1 MDSARADALSARSRI
16 AAGAWIPRRAESFRH
31 LPPPGAEAWLGEP
44 APLHPGGCDAPPL
57 AGAGWTLHPMGP
69 TPPGRVDA
77 RWLDAADPAQRAELF
92 KGLPAPGDEDAA
104 PFAWAHRALVRQGL
118 RLRIGGASDG
128 RGGGPSETVWLQLR
142 HQPRAEVEAPM
153 LVIDLQPGAQLVL
166 VEAHERDAAPETSAA
181 GCRRALVQNLHVH
194 LRVGAGATL
203 RHLRVVAPGAQ
214 DRVAH
219 HVHVR
224 LDRGAL
230 YHQGLLASGSGYHL
244 QRSAIELPGERAQ
257 ARTAGV
263 LLADTS
269 ALEQQVH
276 VAHGAAHTASA
287 VDVLALGSGSARIVA
302 NAHTRIDPGA
312 DEAQAQQRLAGIPTA
327 GQPRLVLRPHLEI
340 HHDRVQAA
348 HGATWGALPED
359 ALFYALQRGLDEREA
374 RALILQGMAAAAL
387 ARALDLPEPMSTLG
401 VDEWLGR
408 SLARHLAGVTG
419 HDGPGVCHV

>member
-1 MDSARADALSARSRI
+1 MDSVRADALSARSRI
-16 AAGAWIPRRAESFRH
+16 TAGQWIPRSAESFRH
-31 LPPPGAEAWLGEP
+31 LPPPAAEVWLGEP
-44 APLHPGGCDAPPL
+44 APQHPGRCDASPL
-57 AGAGWTLHPMGP
+57 AGAGWTLHPMGS

-118 RLRIGGASDG
+118 RLRLGGPSDG
-128 RGGGPSETVWLQLR
+128 RSTGRDETVWLQLR

-166 VEAHERDAAPETSAA
+166 VEVHEREAAPFASTT
-181 GCRRALVQNLHVH
+181 GCQRALVQNLHLH
-194 LRVGAGATL
+194 LRLGAGATL
-203 RHLRVVAPGAQ
+203 RHLRVVAPGPQ
-214 DRVAH
+214 DCVAH
-219 HVHVR
+219 HVHAR
-224 LDRGAL
+224 LDCGAR
-230 YHQGLLASGSGYHL
+230 YHQALLASGCGYHL

-263 LLADTS
+263 LLADAS
-269 ALEQQVH
+269 NLEQQVQ

-302 NAHTRIDPGA
+302 NAYTRIAAGA
-312 DEAQAQQRLAGIPTA
+312 DEAQARQRLSGIPTA

-359 ALFYALQRGLDEREA
+359 ALFYALQRGLDERTA
-374 RALILQGMAAAAL
+374 RALILQGLAGATL
-387 ARALDLPEPMSTLG
+387 ARALDLPGLMDTLV
-401 VDEWLGR
+401 VDEQLGR
-408 SLARHLAGVTG
+408 SLVRHLSGPAGQ
-419 HDGPGVCHV
+419 DARGVCHV

>member
-16 AAGAWIPRRAESFRH
+16 AAGQWIARSAESFRH
-31 LPPPGAEAWLGEP
+31 LPPPAAEVWLGERGP
-44 APLHPGGCDAPPL
+44 QHPGSCDASPL
-57 AGAGWTLHPMGP
+57 AGAGWTLHPMGS

-92 KGLPAPGDEDAA
+92 AGLPAPGDEDAA

-118 RLRIGGASDG
+118 RLRIGAASDG
-128 RGGGPSETVWLQLR
+128 RSAGRDETVWLQLR

-166 VEAHERDAAPETSAA
+166 IEAHEREAASATD
-181 GCRRALVQNLHVH
+181 CQRALVQNLHVH
-194 LRVGAGATL
+194 LRLGAGATL
-203 RHLRVVAPGAQ
+203 RHLRLVAPGGQ

-219 HVHVR
+219 HVRSR

-230 YHQGLLASGSGYHL
+230 YHQALLASGCGYHL
-244 QRSAIELPGERAQ
+244 QCSAIELLGEQAQ

-263 LLADTS
+263 LLADAS
-269 ALEQQVH
+269 NLEQQVQ

-302 NAHTRIDPGA
+302 NAHTRVAPGA
-312 DEAQAQQRLAGIPTA
+312 DEAQARQRLNGIPTA

-340 HHDRVQAA
+340 QHDRVQAA
-348 HGATWGALPED
+348 HGATWGAMPED
-359 ALFYALQRGLDEREA
+359 ALFYALQRGLDERAA
-374 RALILQGMAAAAL
+374 RTLILHGLAGAAL
-387 ARALDLPEPMSTLG
+387 ARALDLPELMDTLG
-401 VDEWLGR
+401 VDERLGR
-408 SLARHLAGVTG
+408 SLARHLAGPAG
-419 HDGPGVCHV
+419 HDARGVCHV

>member
-16 AAGAWIPRRAESFRH
+16 ATGAWIPRSAESFRH
-31 LPPPGAEAWLGEP
+31 LPPPAAEVWLGEP
-44 APLHPGGCDAPPL
+44 AALHPGACDASPL
-57 AGAGWTLHPMGP
+57 AGAGWTLHPVGT

-77 RWLDAADPAQRAELF
+77 RWLDAADPVQRAELF

-118 RLRIGGASDG
+118 RLRIGGATDTRGAG
-128 RGGGPSETVWLQLR
+128 RGETVWLQLR

-166 VEAHERDAAPETSAA
+166 IEAHERDAAPETSAA

-194 LRVGAGATL
+194 LRLGAGATL
-203 RHLRVVAPGAQ
+203 HHLRVVAPGTQ

-219 HVHVR
+219 HVHAR

-230 YHQGLLASGSGYHL
+230 YHQGLLVSGSGYHL
-244 QRSAIELPGERAQ
+244 QRSAIELFGEKAE

-269 ALEQQVH
+269 NLEQQVH
-276 VAHGAAHTASA
+276 VTHGAAHTASA
-287 VDVLALGSGSARIVA
+287 INVLALGSGSARIVA
-302 NAHTRIDPGA
+302 NAHTRIAAGA
-312 DEAQAQQRLAGIPTA
+312 DEAQARQRLSGIPTA

-359 ALFYALQRGLDEREA
+359 ALFYALQRGLEERAA
-374 RALILQGMAAAAL
+374 RALILQGLAGATL
-387 ARALDLPEPMSTLG
+387 ARALDLPGLMDTLG
-401 VDEWLGR
+401 VDERLGR

-419 HDGPGVCHV
+419 HDVPGVCHV

>member
-16 AAGAWIPRRAESFRH
+16 ATGAWIPRSAESFRH

-44 APLHPGGCDAPPL
+44 APQRAGTCDAPPL
-57 AGAGWTLHPMGP
+57 AGAGWTLHPVGQ
-69 TPPGRVDA
+69 TLPGRVDA
-77 RWLDAADPAQRAELF
+77 RWLDATDPAQRAELF
-92 KGLPAPGDEDAA
+92 AGLPAPGNEDAA

-118 RLRIGGASDG
+118 RLRIGGVVDARGAG
-128 RGGGPSETVWLQLR
+128 RDETVWLQLR

-166 VEAHERDAAPETSAA
+166 VEAHERDATPFTSAA
-181 GCRRALVQNLHVH
+181 SCQRALVQNLHVH
-194 LRVGAGATL
+194 LRLGTGATL

-219 HVHVR
+219 HVHAR

-244 QRSAIELPGERAQ
+244 QRSAIELLGAQAQ

-263 LLADTS
+263 LLADAST
-269 ALEQQVH
+269 LQQQVRVTH
-276 VAHGAAHTASA
+276 DAAHTASA

-302 NAHTRIDPGA
+302 NAYTRIEPGA
-312 DEAQAQQRLAGIPTA
+312 DEAQARQRLSGIPTG

-348 HGATWGALPED
+348 HGATWGGLPED

-374 RALILQGMAAAAL
+374 RVLILQGMAGATL
-387 ARALDLPEPMSTLG
+387 ARALDMPELINAVG
-401 VDEWLGR
+401 VEDRLGR
-408 SLARHLAGVTG
+408 ALARHLVSPAG
-419 HDGPGVCHV
+419 HDARGACHA